1 MRMGNAAGGKE
12 AIEKYKSSTSGS
24 DGLELDV
31 WNQLLQRKASE
42 ATLETVKRQDGAP
55 QIHDLYLVA
64 LVDLEMKKTEDAQE
78 SLKQAIQND
87 DAEDMDPRGWV
98 IYGRICDQYG
108 FTDAAAAAW
117 GKARAA
123 KIVTREQEWALAT
136 LEK

>member
-1 MRMGNAAGGKE
+1 ME
-12 AIEKYKSSTSGS
+12 I
-24 DGLELDV
+24 
-31 WNQLLQRKASE
+31 
-42 ATLETVKRQDGAP
+42 VKRQEGP
-55 QIHDLYLVA
+55 QQVHDLYLVA

-78 SLKQAIQND
+78 SLKQTIQND